1 MIELHQLPPAFGLP
15 SISSFCLKLETWL
28 RMVGLEFEVVQ
39 ETDTRRAPLGK
50 MPWIVD
56 DGVAIG
62 DSSLVIEHL
71 KRTRGLDPDAALT
84 PEQAAVALGVQRLV
98 ENHLY
103 HVLVYHRW
111 VASGPEVISRFFAGL
126 PALVRPVVTRLV
138 RRKIA
143 RDLKGH
149 GISLH
154 RDEEIWQ
161 MGRQDLSALSAL
173 LGGQPFF
180 FGAEPTTTDAIVFG
194 LVVMFVRAP
203 AEPSLVEHARSLGN
217 LEPYCDRMLE
227 RYF

>member
-1 MIELHQLPPAFGLP
+1 
-15 SISSFCLKLETWL
+15 
-28 RMVGLEFEVVQ
+28 MVELEFTVVQ
-39 ETDTRRAPLGK
+39 ESDTRRAPLGK

-56 DGVAIG
+56 DGVSIG
-62 DSSLVIEHL
+62 DSTLAIEHL

-84 PEQAAVALGVQRLV
+84 SEQAATALSMQRLV

-103 HVLVYHRW
+103 HVVVYYRW

-126 PALVRPVVTRLV
+126 PALARPVVTRLV

-143 RDLKGH
+143 RDLRGH
-149 GISLH
+149 GIALH

-161 MGRQDLSALSAL
+161 MGRQDLSALSGL
-173 LGGQPFF
+173 LGEQPFF
-180 FGAEPTTTDAIVFG
+180 FGAEPTTIDAIVFG
-194 LVVMFVRAP
+194 LVVLFVRSP
-203 AEPSLVEHARSLGN
+203 VEPSLAEHTRSLGN

>member
-1 MIELHQLPPAFGLP
+1 MIELHQFPPAFGLP
-15 SISSFCLKLETWL
+15 NLSSFCLKLETWL
-28 RMVGLEFEVVQ
+28 RMVGLEFTVVQ

-71 KRTRGLDPDAALT
+71 KRTRGLDPDAPLT
-84 PEQAAVALGVQRLV
+84 RAQAATALAVQRLV

-103 HVLVYHRW
+103 HVLVYYRW

-126 PALVRPVVTRLV
+126 PALVRPVAIRLV

-143 RDLKGH
+143 RDLRGH

-154 RDEEIWQ
+154 RDEDIWR
-161 MGRQDLSALSAL
+161 MGRQDLSALSRL
-173 LGGQPFF
+173 LGEQPFF
-180 FGAEPTTTDAIVFG
+180 FGAEPTTTDATVFG
-194 LVVMFVRAP
+194 LVVMFVRSP